1 MFKKTYWYACFYIMS
16 LALVKKTELCTEV
29 LEPLKT
35 KLTIVLI
42 EIISESYHA
51 VLLFQRINC

>member
-1 MFKKTYWYACFYIMS
+1 MS